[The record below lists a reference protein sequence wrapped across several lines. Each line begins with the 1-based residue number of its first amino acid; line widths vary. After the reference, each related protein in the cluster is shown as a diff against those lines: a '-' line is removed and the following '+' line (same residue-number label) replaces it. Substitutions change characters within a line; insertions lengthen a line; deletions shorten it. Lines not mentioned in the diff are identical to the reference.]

1 MATLHMEV
9 ETARKTNAVMEQAV
23 KEFMDLIIR
32 IRSSNSELQV
42 AWMGNSATEYFG
54 EVEQWAASANQTM
67 EGLNVLT
74 TRLANEVSEWE
85 QMASKLS

>member
-23 KEFMDLIIR
+23 KEFIDLIIR

-42 AWMGNSATEYFG
+42 AWMGNSATEYFS
-54 EVEQWAASANQTM
+54 EVEQWATNANQTM
-67 EGLNVLT
+67 EILNILT
-74 TRLANEVSEWE
+74 TRLSNEVSEWE